1 MNYTIFDGLALS
13 DLHFEPDHPKPFRL
27 FAAGENP
34 LTRNGSPCV
43 LNLSAEDI
51 KAMADYQHKKGEKI
65 PIDSRH
71 ALFLA
76 AEKAG
81 VSEAEAIKAVSSK
94 VAALGFAALEARPD
108 GLYAVDVELLPLA
121 AELFK
126 QGSLRYWSPVIRGL
140 DRKSPL
146 RITSIAF
153 DNVPALNGLDVLAA
167 SDHSMS
173 DLSDRSDLS
182 DKKRKELTM
191 TETEKALRALLG
203 NDALV
208 LSDTTDAETAAAITA
223 LGAEL
228 QQLRTDKAA
237 LELAAETAQKT
248 ALIDK
253 AIAENRATNAE
264 REGLMQLDLAWL
276 SAELPKR
283 TAAALPV
290 TDLPDPKKKRPAA
303 LTAEEKEFALSQGLT
318 EEEYLKA
325 KETL

>member
-1 MNYTIFDGLALS
+1 
-13 DLHFEPDHPKPFRL
+13 
-27 FAAGENP
+27 
-34 LTRNGSPCV
+34 
-43 LNLSAEDI
+43 
-51 KAMADYQHKKGEKI
+51 
-65 PIDSRH
+65 
-71 ALFLA
+71 
-76 AEKAG
+76 
-81 VSEAEAIKAVSSK
+81 
-94 VAALGFAALEARPD
+94 
-108 GLYAVDVELLPLA
+108 
-121 AELFK
+121 
-126 QGSLRYWSPVIRGL
+126 
-140 DRKSPL
+140 
-146 RITSIAF
+146 
-153 DNVPALNGLDVLAA
+153 
-167 SDHSMS
+167 
-173 DLSDRSDLS
+173 
-182 DKKRKELTM
+182 M

-283 TAAALPV
+283 PAAALPV
-290 TDLPDPKKKRPAA
+290 TDLPDPQKKRPAP

>member
-1 MNYTIFDGLALS
+1 
-13 DLHFEPDHPKPFRL
+13 
-27 FAAGENP
+27 
-34 LTRNGSPCV
+34 
-43 LNLSAEDI
+43 
-51 KAMADYQHKKGEKI
+51 
-65 PIDSRH
+65 
-71 ALFLA
+71 
-76 AEKAG
+76 
-81 VSEAEAIKAVSSK
+81 
-94 VAALGFAALEARPD
+94 
-108 GLYAVDVELLPLA
+108 
-121 AELFK
+121 
-126 QGSLRYWSPVIRGL
+126 
-140 DRKSPL
+140 
-146 RITSIAF
+146 
-153 DNVPALNGLDVLAA
+153 
-167 SDHSMS
+167 
-173 DLSDRSDLS
+173 
-182 DKKRKELTM
+182 M
-191 TETEKALRALLG
+191 TETDKALRALLG

-283 TAAALPV
+283 SAAALPV
-290 TDLPDPKKKRPAA
+290 TELPEPQKKRPAP